1 MNIAITLV
9 AALLAG
15 AGFVLQQHAAEQAPK
30 SYFLRL
36 RLITTLLH
44 RPAAPRPG

>member
-1 MNIAITLV
+1 VKIAITLV

-30 SYFLRL
+30 SYSC
-36 RLITTLLH
+36 
-44 RPAAPRPG
+44 GCG

>member
-1 MNIAITLV
+1 VKIVIALV

-15 AGFVLQQHAAEQAPK
+15 VGFVLQQHAAQQAPK

-36 RLITTLLH
+36 R
-44 RPAAPRPG
+44 